1 MEGTSLGS
9 SSTHPILATVDVYLQ
24 RLETRQNTRKVDFS
38 LSLSL
43 SISHLCNREAPCCKA
58 VRTQAPLSPGS
69 PTHRASASPIW
80 PRWLPVP
87 SGLHTRKEH
96 VKRLQREV
104 TPTTSAESG
113 WPETGPRDTLTPRKL
128 GKGVPTLHSQE
139 ASEKEGPL
147 SLWYRRGRERM
158 ATLSD
163 PCPPRNPSLGHLSN
177 QCPVREERQEWA
189 EEGRPGVCPTWE
201 EWGWFELPL
210 WASPCPLLL
219 SLLLTSPAPL
229 GAVWEFLLLIG
240 SK

>member
-177 QCPVREERQEWA
+177 QCPVREERQN
-189 EEGRPGVCPTWE
+189 GLRRG
-201 EWGWFELPL
+201 GQG
-210 WASPCPLLL
+210 S
-219 SLLLTSPAPL
+219 APL
-229 GAVWEFLLLIG
+229 GRSGGG
-240 SK
+240 SSCPFGPLPALSCSRCYSPLQPHLGLYGSFSC